1 MWADPIEQGLSPEKW
16 TCFASTI
23 KQMAEDQ
30 KIISTQSIDD
40 IVGSTMSTL
49 SNLTRYH

>member
-1 MWADPIEQGLSPEKW
+1 MWADPIEQGLSPE
-16 TCFASTI
+16 